1 MVLSDLGADVIK
13 VEKPFSGDESRKW
26 GPPFL
31 MNSSDSV
38 YFLACNRNKRSICI
52 DLKQGKDVIYDLA
65 KKSDVVVENYLPGK
79 LNDIGLGY
87 DDFKKINPSIIY
99 CSITGFGSKG
109 SGVYAV
115 DFNFLNLNFK

>member
-31 MNSSDSV
+31 KNSSDSV

-65 KKSDVVVENYLPGK
+65 RKSDVVLENYLPGK

-109 SGVYAV
+109 S
-115 DFNFLNLNFK
+115 LNLSYLAQSCNYNFK